1 MNTPWKSKMDIYKN
15 SLPNGKLF
23 FFVSHAVLDNVNHRK
38 KQKGEARQNENGASL
53 YFEYFEN

>member
-1 MNTPWKSKMDIYKN
+1 MEIYKN